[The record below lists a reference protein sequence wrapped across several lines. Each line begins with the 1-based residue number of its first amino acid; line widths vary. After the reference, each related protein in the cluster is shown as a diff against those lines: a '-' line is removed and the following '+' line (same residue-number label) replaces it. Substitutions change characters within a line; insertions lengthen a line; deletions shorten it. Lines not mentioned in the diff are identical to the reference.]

1 MIKMVALIKRKP
13 ELTPEQFRD
22 YYEAHHAPMA
32 LRLLPMLARYERNF
46 VRRDGSPEGDAFP
59 EFDVVTQIWF
69 KDQTAYDAFRARLAE
84 PEVLAEVR
92 ADEAK
97 FLISDW
103 TRSFLVE
110 ERTSTIPDRD

>member
-32 LRLLPMLARYERNF
+32 LRLLPMLARYQRDF
-46 VRRDGSPEGDAFP
+46 VLRDGTPEGDAFP
-59 EFDVVTQIWF
+59 EFDVVTQIGF
-69 KDQTAYDAFRARLAE
+69 ETRADYDAFRGRLAE
-84 PEVLAEVR
+84 PDVLAEVR

-97 FLISDW
+97 FLVSDW

-110 ERTSTIPDRD
+110 ERASAISDRD